1 MLKKGVIQCAY
12 MAMGFL
18 ALGNAAHADVSVVH
32 LGSTVPAAEQ
42 VKEGLFPEETCE
54 QLRENGFKCM
64 GFKPAVRFSISN
76 AHFELGSSELPAALK
91 KQLDVFAQVLAA
103 RTHVDQPVLI
113 TGHADA
119 SGTAVLN
126 QALSAERAAA
136 VRNYLVAKGV
146 KPGLLRTSG
155 KGDQHLADS
164 TNPFSSVNRRVEIG
178 RLP

>member
-1 MLKKGVIQCAY
+1 MLKKGVVRCASVVF
-12 MAMGFL
+12 GFL
-18 ALGNAAHADVSVVH
+18 VLANAAHADVSVVN
-32 LGSTVPAAEQ
+32 LGSTVPAVEQ
-42 VKEGLFPEETCE
+42 VKEGLFPEEACE
-54 QLRENGFKCM
+54 QLRENGYKCM

-76 AHFELGSSELPAALK
+76 AHFELGSSELPVALK

-136 VRNYLVAKGV
+136 VRDYLVAKGV
-146 KPGLLRTSG
+146 APSLLRVSG

-164 TNPFSSVNRRVEIG
+164 SNPFSSVNRRVEIG